1 MDHVARINSLGR
13 AVPTWAVYILLLL
26 PVPLYFYMATTGG
39 MGVEPINAL
48 ERKMGE
54 IALQLVIAGLCIT
67 PLRRFASI
75 NLIRFRRTL
84 GVLAFTYLCVHLVIW
99 VLLDMSLRWDQM
111 WADILKRPYITIG
124 MAAFV
129 MAVPLALTS
138 NNLSIRKLGPLAWRR
153 LHKLTYAIAV
163 LGAVH
168 FVMVQK
174 VWETE
179 PLIYLVVIAVLLL
192 LRLQL
197 GQQGRA
203 RA

>member
-13 AVPTWAVYILLLL
+13 AVPTWAVYIHLLL

>member
-1 MDHVARINSLGR
+1 
-13 AVPTWAVYILLLL
+13 
-26 PVPLYFYMATTGG
+26 
-39 MGVEPINAL
+39 
-48 ERKMGE
+48 
-54 IALQLVIAGLCIT
+54 
-67 PLRRFASI
+67 LRRFAGI

>member
-67 PLRRFASI
+67 PLRRFAGI

>member
-138 NNLSIRKLGPLAWRR
+138 NNLSIRKLGPLARRR